1 MRSAPVST
9 AAASA
14 RPSEPTSRRA
24 GPPASRPHPPS
35 SLMVSNWRAPS
46 PSRHSARSS
55 SLPCRTR
62 GASGPSGRAASPVT
76 LTELVERYAQFEKRA
91 VGFYRGLAGRFAT
104 NAEAARLWQEMSNT
118 EASHFALLELA
129 QDWIAMAKGAGGM
142 PPVTAADLDALA
154 ARLDR
159 LEAAA
164 AAVGLSI
171 EWEELELP
179 RIVELVRHLPP
190 HAQGRVMAGMIAEAG
205 EHYRM
210 LMELVRAVGD
220 TAQTERVSTLER
232 SAREAIG

>member
-1 MRSAPVST
+1 M
-9 AAASA
+9 
-14 RPSEPTSRRA
+14 
-24 GPPASRPHPPS
+24 
-35 SLMVSNWRAPS
+35 
-46 PSRHSARSS
+46 
-55 SLPCRTR
+55 
-62 GASGPSGRAASPVT
+62 T

-91 VGFYRGLAGRFAT
+91 VGFYRSLAERFTAHP
-104 NAEAARLWQEMSNT
+104 AAARLWREMSNT

-154 ARLDR
+154 ARLAG

-164 AAVGLSI
+164 GAAGLTPEAAVGLSV

-190 HAQGRVMAGMIAEAG
+190 QAQGRVVAGMIAEAA

-210 LMELVRAVGD
+210 LMELVRVAGGPGQ
-220 TAQTERVSTLER
+220 AERVTALEQR
-232 SAREAIG
+232 AREAIG

>member
-1 MRSAPVST
+1 
-9 AAASA
+9 
-14 RPSEPTSRRA
+14 
-24 GPPASRPHPPS
+24 
-35 SLMVSNWRAPS
+35 
-46 PSRHSARSS
+46 
-55 SLPCRTR
+55 
-62 GASGPSGRAASPVT
+62 VT

-164 AAVGLSI
+164 EAAGLTPAAAVGLSI